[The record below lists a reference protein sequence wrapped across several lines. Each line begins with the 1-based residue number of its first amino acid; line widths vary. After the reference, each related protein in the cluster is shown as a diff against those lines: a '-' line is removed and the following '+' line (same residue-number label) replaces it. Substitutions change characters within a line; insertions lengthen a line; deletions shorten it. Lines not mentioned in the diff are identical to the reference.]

1 MIRLRLFASLR
12 EITGVEHEEIV
23 LPSGVNTLGQLR
35 EHLRARGGAWSE
47 ALDVKRA
54 ARGAVNQKMVLE
66 SEPVRDG
73 DEVAFFPPVTG
84 G

>member
-1 MIRLRLFASLR
+1 MIHLRLFASLR

-23 LPSGVNTLGQLR
+23 LPDGVNTLGQFR

-66 SEPVRDG
+66 TDPIRDG